1 MNTSWLLIPTAL
13 LIPSLTHTPPPAT
26 LDDPGVQTIGNHDE
40 HGGAALGTIVVW
52 DNYHS
57 GKPTAHV
64 EGRLMDGARA
74 FARLSA
80 RLEDD
85 GSVTGTAT
93 CDGRTT
99 ELEGCWR
106 FSRHDE
112 EGRFEFEFE
121 FGHHTEFEVRA
132 EFEGRRS
139 YWTGGWRIER

>member
-1 MNTSWLLIPTAL
+1 MTTSWLLIPVAL
-13 LIPSLTHTPPPAT
+13 LIPSFSRTLSPAP
-26 LDDPGVQTIGNHDE
+26 LDDPGVQTIGNHDD
-40 HGGAALGTIVVW
+40 HGGLALGTIVVW

-64 EGRLMDGARA
+64 EGKVMEGLRVM
-74 FARLSA
+74 ARLSA

-93 CDGRTT
+93 RDGRTT

-112 EGRFEFEFE
+112 EGCFEFEFDL
-121 FGHHTEFEVRA
+121 GHHMEVEVRA
-132 EFEGRRS
+132 EFEGRHS
-139 YWTGGWRIER
+139 YWTSGWRIDH